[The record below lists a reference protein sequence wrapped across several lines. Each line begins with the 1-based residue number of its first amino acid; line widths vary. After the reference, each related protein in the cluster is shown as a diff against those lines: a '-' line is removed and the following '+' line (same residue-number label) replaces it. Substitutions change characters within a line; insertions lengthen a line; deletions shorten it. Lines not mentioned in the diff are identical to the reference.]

1 MNYEKKPTDIDY
13 NNHLYEYWL
22 SNLQSQ
28 VTTDLDVSL
37 ESDFNGNNLNF
48 KLNYFSKTCL

>member
-13 NNHLYEYWL
+13 NYHHSYEYWL
-22 SNLQSQ
+22 NNLQSQ

-37 ESDFNGNNLNF
+37 ESDFNGNNINF
-48 KLNYFSKTCL
+48 